1 MFQGRRGQRSGGEV
15 VMGKGEGWEKSD
27 GEVVM
32 GEGEDGRG
40 VERKW

>member
-1 MFQGRRGQRSGGEV
+1 
-15 VMGKGEGWEKSD
+15 MGKGEGWEKSD

-40 VERKW
+40 VEGKW